1 MKVHLKKCD
10 IKSQK
15 KVMKTIFKSIFF
27 FTVSPLN
34 CFKKKYQKKHLN
46 PLLKN
51 LLKFEDD
58 HLIICLP
65 RQIQI
70 IHVKK

>member
-27 FTVSPLN
+27 HCKSFKLL
-34 CFKKKYQKKHLN
+34 KKKISEKTFKS
-46 PLLKN
+46 
-51 LLKFEDD
+51 
-58 HLIICLP
+58 LIEKVTKI
-65 RQIQI
+65 
-70 IHVKK
+70 

>member
-10 IKSQK
+10 IKSKK

-34 CFKKKYQKKHLN
+34 CFKKISEKTFKS
-46 PLLKN
+46 
-51 LLKFEDD
+51 
-58 HLIICLP
+58 LIEKVTKI
-65 RQIQI
+65 
-70 IHVKK
+70 